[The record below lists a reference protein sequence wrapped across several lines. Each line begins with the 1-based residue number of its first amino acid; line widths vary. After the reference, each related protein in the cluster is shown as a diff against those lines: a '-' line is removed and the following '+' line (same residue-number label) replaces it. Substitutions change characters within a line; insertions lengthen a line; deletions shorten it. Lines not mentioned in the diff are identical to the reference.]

1 MVALYSCS
9 NYVIHIFKRWSWS
22 WLRQSCRRKFK
33 GSLMGISIGTSTKAG
48 TAVTA
53 TEKMWRSLQAL
64 GAIAFAYSFSI
75 ILIEIQ
81 VLHLYTSGKKIR
93 SFILLIHP

>member
-1 MVALYSCS
+1 
-9 NYVIHIFKRWSWS
+9 
-22 WLRQSCRRKFK
+22 
-33 GSLMGISIGTSTKAG
+33 MGISIGTLTKAG
-48 TAVTA
+48 TIVTA

-81 VLHLYTSGKKIR
+81 VLHLYTSGQKIR